1 MKILIR
7 MVPYKWKYEFM
18 NMLLVAPISKLGRY
32 GSYDSRTGN
41 SASHVVLNNMNFQQY
56 QYIWRYKVKMHIW
69 PLTGLG
75 TESA

>member
-7 MVPYKWKYEFM
+7 MMSYKWKYEFM

-32 GSYDSRTGN
+32 GSYGLRTAN
-41 SASHVVLNNMNFQQY
+41 SASPAVLNNMNFQQY
-56 QYIWRYKVKMHIW
+56 QYLLRYKMKMHIS
-69 PLTGLG
+69 PPTGLG